1 MDLAPRKD
9 AMTTESLGI
18 TVIIPLYNGAAFIE
32 QALQSVFRQTLTPTE
47 IVVVDDG
54 STDDGPAIVARL
66 AASHPIT
73 LLRQANRGQ
82 SSARNVG
89 IARSSAPIIALL
101 DQDDVWYDD
110 HLERLAKPFSKPKS
124 IELGW
129 TYSNL
134 DEIDRAGGLVSRDV
148 LDLTGSRHPKRNL
161 QHCLASDMFVL
172 PTATLLSRAAF
183 TAVGGFDESLSGFED
198 DDLFLRLFRAGYDNI
213 YIPTALGHW
222 RMYSQSASFSWR
234 MSISRMTYMRKLV
247 ASFPND
253 SAREL
258 FYVRDLIAPRFL
270 PWLVREY
277 RLAVQA
283 GDSRRIDIACGDLRY
298 AGQLSRWQIR
308 AAMAVLLPVLRLH
321 WLIRHLLPMQAL
333 LRPVARRIL
342 R

>member
-1 MDLAPRKD
+1 
-9 AMTTESLGI
+9 MTKESLGI
-18 TVIIPLYNGAAFIE
+18 AVIIPLYDGAAFIE
-32 QALQSVFRQTLTPTE
+32 QALRSVFRQTLPATE

-54 STDDGPAIVARL
+54 STDDGPAIVERL

-82 SSARNVG
+82 SAARNHGV
-89 IARSSAPIIALL
+89 AQSRAPIIALL

-110 HLERLAKPFSKPKS
+110 HLERLAGPFSKPAS

-161 QHCLASDMFVL
+161 KHCLASDMFVL

-213 YIPTALGHW
+213 YIPTALGQW
-222 RMYSQSASFSWR
+222 RMHSQSGSFSWR

-253 SAREL
+253 PAREL
-258 FYVRDLIAPRFL
+258 FYVRDLIAPRFM

-277 RLAVQA
+277 RLAVQD
-283 GDSRRIDIACGDLRY
+283 GDTGRIDTACQDLGY
-298 AGQLSRWQIR
+298 ASRLSRWRIR
-308 AAMAVLLPVLRLH
+308 WIVALLLPVLRLH
-321 WLIRHLLPMQAL
+321 WLTRHLLPMQVL
-333 LRPVARRIL
+333 LRPVARRVL